1 MTNFWLIAI
10 CSLFVYSIYLIW
22 ASTKISVRQ
31 DENFYRIEYFEQKLD
46 LRPGKYNCILVGE
59 ADTWTKTNYAEIR
72 DKIIESPKFRFNF
85 IVPIHYL
92 GVSFSLKAIEKDKII
107 YVAMGSDS
115 YNWDSPKARMRRRN
129 HESKEIEDYS

>member
-46 LRPGKYNCILVGE
+46 LRPGKYSCILVQDE
-59 ADTWTKTNYAEIR
+59 DSWAKAVYAEVR
-72 DKIIESPKFRFNF
+72 SKIIESPKFRLSL

-107 YVAMGSDS
+107 YVAIGSDS
-115 YNWDSPKARMRRRN
+115 FNWDSPKARIRRRSY
-129 HESKEIEDYS
+129 ESQEI